1 MAYFNIVAETNE
13 NTVITE
19 YEPLPRRAENYQ
31 SESELEK
38 EFISQL
44 CKEGYSYPPI
54 HTEKELVLNLRN
66 QLEKLNNYKFSDT
79 EWDRFFSGNIANAND
94 GFIEKTR
101 KIQDDSIQ
109 ALKRDDGLTK
119 NIKIIDRENIH
130 NNILQVINQYEVTKE
145 QGAKYNNRYD
155 VTILVNGLPLVHRIK
170 KARRGNS

>member
-44 CKEGYSYPPI
+44 CKEGYSYPQI

-66 QLEKLNNYKFSDT
+66 QLEKLNN
-79 EWDRFFSGNIANAND
+79 
-94 GFIEKTR
+94 
-101 KIQDDSIQ
+101 
-109 ALKRDDGLTK
+109 
-119 NIKIIDRENIH
+119 
-130 NNILQVINQYEVTKE
+130 
-145 QGAKYNNRYD
+145 
-155 VTILVNGLPLVHRIK
+155 
-170 KARRGNS
+170 